1 MSGQRPSTPAAATSL
16 AHLHLGLLGN
26 FERVVNFDPKI
37 PDRAL
42 EFRVSEQELHSS
54 EILSPPVDQCRFSAT
69 QRMGAVG
76 SGVESKSTHPGP
88 NNPGVLPC
96 R

>member
-1 MSGQRPSTPAAATSL
+1 MRKILDRLFLAGQRPSTPAAATSL

-54 EILSPPVDQCRFSAT
+54 EILSPPVDQCS
-69 QRMGAVG
+69 
-76 SGVESKSTHPGP
+76 SVEGKEPHGDPG
-88 NNPGVLPC
+88 
-96 R
+96 